1 MTRHVIYL
9 NPSQSEATEEPAWRR
24 ALGESDFSVLRTTTP
39 EQAISYI
46 KNYPITGVLID
57 LDGEPEWSAEALG
70 KIAGLEET
78 RRMPLLGVTERTLG
92 ADEQAGLSEAG
103 YRGLVS
109 PATAPSFLIFQL
121 ESFQTI
127 NDLKRFEE
135 TGMTAKT
142 LAHETR
148 KLIHDL
154 SQPLSALQG
163 RLQLLSAKCPDDD
176 PLKERYASLVE
187 MVIEVARHT
196 REIQQVSRKYT
207 E

>member
-1 MTRHVIYL
+1 MTRYVIYV
-9 NPSQSEATEEPAWRR
+9 NGSHSEATEEPAWQR
-24 ALGESDFSVLRTTTP
+24 ALGESDFSLLRTTTP

-57 LDGEPEWSAEALG
+57 LDGEPEWNTEAIG
-70 KIAGLEET
+70 KITGLEET
-78 RRMPLLGVTERTLG
+78 SRMPLLGVTERALG
-92 ADEQAGLSEAG
+92 ADEQAALSEAG

-121 ESFQTI
+121 ESFHTL

-142 LAHETR
+142 LANETR
-148 KLIHDL
+148 KQIHDL

-176 PLKERYASLVE
+176 PLKERYGSLVE
-187 MVIEVARHT
+187 MVIEVTRHT
-196 REIQQVSRKYT
+196 REIQQLSRKYT